1 MQISGHMGDFVVPRI
16 IPAMVLRD
24 VVFFPQSIL
33 PLYIFEAHYR
43 HMLRDV
49 IDHDRMF
56 TVIHS
61 VPDEAALETN
71 LPLNEC
77 VTLGCVKACQ
87 TYSDG
92 TSMVLLEG
100 ICRLSVERFLTQEPY
115 LQLEVI
121 PVSETASDPAT
132 LESLRSQTLLLLE
145 KIHRVGGEISD
156 EAIEHLRGINQP
168 HHFVDH
174 AAASFF
180 KSASATQQLLKH
192 SNPLTRYST
201 LLHHLRQ
208 YYQRIEWI
216 DSIIKDIPPEDIGRN

>member
-1 MQISGHMGDFVVPRI
+1 MGDFIVPRI

-24 VVFFPQSIL
+24 VVFYPHSIL

-49 IDHDRMF
+49 IENDRMF
-56 TVIHS
+56 TIIHAI
-61 VPDEAALETN
+61 PDEAALHTE
-71 LPLNEC
+71 LPFNEC

-100 ICRLSVERFLTQEPY
+100 ICRLTVQQCLTDGPY
-115 LQLEVI
+115 LQLEVA
-121 PVSETASDPAT
+121 PVIENTADPAA
-132 LESLRSQTLLLLE
+132 LESLRIQTLQLLE
-145 KIHRVGGEISD
+145 KIHHVGGEISD
-156 EAIEHLRGINQP
+156 EAMEHLRNINQP

-180 KSASATQQLLKH
+180 KSTSATQQLLKL
-192 SNPLTRYST
+192 SDPLTRYST
-201 LLHHLRQ
+201 LLQHLKQ
-208 YYQRIEWI
+208 YYQRFEWI
-216 DSIIKDIPPEDIGRN
+216 DSIIRDIPPEDIGRN